1 VTGTSINHAGGSKVD
16 KGNRGIK
23 AILFGIE
30 VTLLGIAA
38 AITTTTGIG
47 IVIAGVGFLIVLA
60 ALIVGL

>member
-1 VTGTSINHAGGSKVD
+1 MTGTSISQQEGRKVD

-47 IVIAGVGFLIVLA
+47 IVIAGVGFLIVLT